1 MEIIT
6 ITTARMNES
15 PSSSQGPGNESNN
28 QNETP
33 PLQTT
38 NAIISRGSR
47 RVSRAVLQRVEEHQ
61 ADTNFSGQN
70 FHHPTTT
77 ITTTT
82 NDNSLSEFDNLVST
96 LNSVDESEANGG
108 DSDVEGEDAEV
119 FDESLVR
126 SMVDRSENEDGGFLV
141 SNISSGSIGFVLSK
155 DTGLVPA
162 EGILDNANTIPK
174 VPDSWVP
181 PEKKDPNQPD
191 FDKVDNPG
199 NWNEYIY
206 RPVYSKKGTGANAT
220 YEYIRHELPTGCS
233 PVPLNPSSQRRERN
247 GWQFHYNGWQSTREK
262 KARSGADPG
271 NLFPEERESSLDKD
285 CLVRLGLTEKRM
297 KECDALFFCSYYYQ
311 FVIHYAG
318 QKGFG
323 LLMTT
328 RRDRL
333 PKDIRPEH
341 LHKRKT
347 DSSLR
352 TKIARYVEPVVAVK
366 KGFFYD
372 IVHTS
377 FQSTSSCNIMSVNSV
392 SENKNFVEARTRGRK
407 DKKRVYVI
415 EQNYTRLLYLNSY
428 SRIDSMDHL
437 VKNCNLFYTCWK
449 YWHSPVNHAKALAI
463 VTAYDM
469 YLECCEGKLDS
480 SWKIDRPESFH
491 TFREKLSLQ
500 QLQYDPKQQLY
511 PGDDKMRVVTQLN
524 KKRRRSFVTGEGINQ
539 NICSLAASD
548 DSGLVTYEQYR
559 EVKKRKKR
567 FCDLPAYG
575 SHLASIVSHKHSAKC
590 AVCSLKAYKRCTKCG
605 VSLHNNDSKGAGKGK
620 QCFLQWHSESYLGIC
635 FADRSLVNLTSNEW
649 KQPSNT
655 KVTQNKKLIK
665 KYQDRINSL

>member
-1 MEIIT
+1 MTYGHKIQEVQLPEYVHFDGCLV
-6 ITTARMNES
+6 RD
-15 PSSSQGPGNESNN
+15 GVRGGGDG
-28 QNETP
+28 
-33 PLQTT
+33 
-38 NAIISRGSR
+38 AIYRRWQDNTSASDNYIQDSIS
-47 RVSRAVLQRVEEHQ
+47 LQRWHQLKRILKLNNNDRAIKRGEEGYNPCYKY
-61 ADTNFSGQN
+61 DM
-70 FHHPTTT
+70 
-77 ITTTT
+77 IY
-82 NDNSLSEFDNLVST
+82 
-96 LNSVDESEANGG
+96 
-108 DSDVEGEDAEV
+108 DV
-119 FDESLVR
+119 
-126 SMVDRSENEDGGFLV
+126 
-141 SNISSGSIGFVLSK
+141 IIK
-155 DTGLVPA
+155 
-162 EGILDNANTIPK
+162 NTIA
-174 VPDSWVP
+174 
-181 PEKKDPNQPD
+181 
-191 FDKVDNPG
+191 
-199 NWNEYIY
+199 IT
-206 RPVYSKKGTGANAT
+206 KKGGLDLTGDET
-220 YEYIRHELPTGCS
+220 SWGHQGYG
-233 PVPLNPSSQRRERN
+233 
-247 GWQFHYNGWQSTREK
+247 EK
-262 KARSGADPG
+262 GGG
-271 NLFPEERESSLDKD
+271 NLFRVVGKPGISKGGQTVIVSATNRIRPYWYQHRHKFTKRYGPGFNAEGPSE
-285 CLVRLGLTEKRM
+285 VRTCIDDLNAMVEGSEGGMAKNIFSEHPHITFDNYFSGEPV
-297 KECDALFFCSYYYQ
+297 F
-311 FVIHYAG
+311 HYAG

-347 DSSLR
+347 DSSTR

-480 SWKIDRPESFH
+480 SWKIGRPESFH

-500 QLQYDPKQQLY
+500 QLQYDPKRQLY
-511 PGDDKMRVVTQLN
+511 PGDEKMRVVTQLN
-524 KKRRRSFVTGEGINQ
+524 KKRRRSCVTGETINR

-575 SHLASIVSHKHSAKC
+575 SHLSSIVSHKHSAKC

-605 VSLHNNDSKGAGKGK
+605 VSLHNNDSKGAGKDK

-655 KVTQNKKLIK
+655 KVTQNKQVIK
-665 KYQDRINSL
+665 KYQDRIN